1 MRYVSGRVL
10 GACRFMHKS
19 GMFRGA
25 TSGTSEIDEASLWL
39 AALAESSCFRCS
51 ALYFVAILRLASEQR
66 LALLPYTEMRIGRD
80 MKGAE
85 QEGEEIEE
93 LSSPSLFS
101 AALLAHLS
109 VAPRCNAGKALFV
122 ELAPLGVA
130 APADSCWGCNAMH
143 SSEFCAEAATS
154 WAVQGFMRCCILCPS
169 IIYPLL
175 RVLQAEGPWRV
186 LGSSLNVSREPNSP
200 TGVEAAKAA
209 AAQHPQSKLINR
221 YRKRLLRFLK
231 VSCQPHA
238 QEVSE
243 EGDDASG
250 SQTLDYQL
258 SQLPLVSSPLA
269 ADWGLPSPVHAIA
282 PEALLRICA
291 VRIPGASPI
300 PRGPVGSAER
310 ANCLGLL
317 RALTRHLD
325 QSLEMEAC
333 VATQPLE
340 KLIEV
345 NQQTRDRLLALL
357 LQLEAVSRHLSNIQA
372 TEGANDCLED
382 GYNEMRFAVLPVGAG
397 KAAALEQLFRLS
409 TIALGRCEHLSEGA
423 AESVRHSKPPVPHAE
438 RNGRKKGRFE
448 PSFFTRDFKHW
459 VELGAALCAHTANLF
474 ELTAAGVTLEETA
487 GLRLLCRSVEF
498 FAALVWAEDQ
508 LTPEAQSALTL
519 AACMQRLRLP
529 ALSGPISAQTEKPTK
544 HSQTEDTQEGPLQAL
559 LLGLVRRVAR
569 AARPFVSEG
578 GRPLLLLAC
587 ELVLKSKD
595 KTSCPLSSRT
605 AKAYSSLLHLRWL
618 LPLVESWGLAALPA
632 QHRGVEE
639 AIKGLTYGEKALT
652 LSLVLRACGEAPV
665 QSVSLESAADCVQ
678 RLQALP
684 LTMCLRLHCFLKCL
698 WGHQRAEHHIA
709 PLETA
714 QQQATSEDATA
725 AAPGSCILDAAVRVM
740 LCLCFQC
747 IPASSSLR
755 GAEESATAGEG
766 ATIIFRQGL
775 IRTLRACWDQ
785 YAVLRYTCTRLF
797 LSSEEKAEDA
807 TCPVLHPAVRL
818 ALLLQWREP
827 VQGLPARFYPS
838 VVAALQQ
845 CQEERPE
852 GKAGARADSRGTRK
866 GRIRGTGPTSAT
878 ADGAEWAADVLE
890 ALKLTAYARDSNGA
904 NSRRVRARGAP
915 WQTAAAFLGDRGGNA
930 EAKDL
935 AADAPARWSAAVQQ
949 FLTFLCVQ
957 QPGGY
962 TAARLGM
969 QLAQDLESITGRL
982 DDDFMVQEG

>member
-1 MRYVSGRVL
+1 MNERVL
-10 GACRFMHKS
+10 GACRFMHRS

-25 TSGTSEIDEASLWL
+25 TCETPEIDEASLWL

-66 LALLPYTEMRIGRD
+66 LALLPYTEMCMGRD
-80 MKGAE
+80 MKEME
-85 QEGEEIEE
+85 QEGGEIKE

-130 APADSCWGCNAMH
+130 APEDSCWGCNAMH

-169 IIYPLL
+169 IIYPLF
-175 RVLQAEGPWRV
+175 RALQAEGPWRV
-186 LGSSLNVSREPNSP
+186 LGSSLNVSRELNSP
-200 TGVEAAKAA
+200 TAVEAAKAA

-221 YRKRLLRFLK
+221 YRKRLLRFLE

-238 QEVSE
+238 QEASE

-258 SQLPLVSSPLA
+258 SQLPFVSSQLS

-282 PEALLRICA
+282 PEALLKICA
-291 VRIPGASPI
+291 ARIPGASSM

-325 QSLEMEAC
+325 QSLETEAF

-372 TEGANDCLED
+372 TEGANHCLED
-382 GYNEMRFAVLPVGAG
+382 GYNEMRFVVLPVGAE
-397 KAAALEQLFRLS
+397 KAAALEQLFQLS
-409 TIALGRCEHLSEGA
+409 TIALGRCEHLSEGPA
-423 AESVRHSKPPVPHAE
+423 DSVRNNKPPVTQAE
-438 RNGRKKGRFE
+438 RDGRKKGRFE
-448 PSFFTRDFKHW
+448 PSFFTKDFKHW
-459 VELGAALCAHTANLF
+459 VELGAALCAHMANLF
-474 ELTAAGVTLEETA
+474 ELTAAGVALQETA

-498 FAALVWAEDQ
+498 FAALVCAEDQ
-508 LTPEAQSALTL
+508 LTPEAQSALTF
-519 AACMQRLRLP
+519 AACIKRLCLP
-529 ALSGPISAQTEKPTK
+529 ALSDPISARTEKPTK
-544 HSQTEDTQEGPLQAL
+544 HSQIEDTQGGPLQAL

-569 AARPFVSEG
+569 AARPFVSED

-587 ELVLKSKD
+587 ESVLTSKD
-595 KTSCPLSSRT
+595 KISCPLPSRT
-605 AKAYSSLLHLRWL
+605 AKAPLHHLAWV
-618 LPLVESWGLAALPA
+618 LPLVESWGLAAIPA

-639 AIKGLTYGEKALT
+639 AIKRLTYEEKALT

-684 LTMCLRLHCFLKCL
+684 LSMCLRLHCFLKYL
-698 WGHQRAEHHIA
+698 WGHQRAEHRVA
-709 PLETA
+709 TLETA
-714 QQQATSEDATA
+714 YQQASSEDATA
-725 AAPGSCILDAAVRVM
+725 AAAGRCILDAAVRVM

-747 IPASSSLR
+747 IHASSSLR
-755 GAEESATAGEG
+755 GAEESATAGDS
-766 ATIIFRQGL
+766 AVIIFRQGL

-785 YAVLRYTCTRLF
+785 YAVLRYACTRLF
-797 LSSEEKAEDA
+797 LLSEEKAENA

-827 VQGLPARFYPS
+827 VQGLPAPFYPS
-838 VVAALQQ
+838 VVAALEQ
-845 CQEERPE
+845 CQEERQE
-852 GKAGARADSRGTRK
+852 GRAGASADSRSTRK

-878 ADGAEWAADVLE
+878 TDGAEWAADVLE
-890 ALKLTAYARDSNGA
+890 ALKLTAYARDSSGA
-904 NSRRVRARGAP
+904 NSRRVRAKGAP
-915 WQTAAAFLGDRGGNA
+915 WQTAAAFLGDRWGDA

-935 AADAPARWSAAVQQ
+935 AADAPERWAAAVQQ

-982 DDDFMVQEG
+982 DDDFVVQEG